1 MDGKERL
8 TIVNTS
14 LFWPNGLAIDYAA
27 SRLYWVDAKHH
38 VIESAKLDGSHRKTV
53 ISRGETKVQQREIYP
68 YMEGQLFLTC
78 CCNVVVFSV
87 MLLFC

>member
-1 MDGKERL
+1 MDGKERM
-8 TIVNTS
+8 TIVDTS

-53 ISRGETKVQQREIYP
+53 INRGKTVSAGMTSI
-68 YMEGQLFLTC
+68 TA
-78 CCNVVVFSV
+78 
-87 MLLFC
+87 